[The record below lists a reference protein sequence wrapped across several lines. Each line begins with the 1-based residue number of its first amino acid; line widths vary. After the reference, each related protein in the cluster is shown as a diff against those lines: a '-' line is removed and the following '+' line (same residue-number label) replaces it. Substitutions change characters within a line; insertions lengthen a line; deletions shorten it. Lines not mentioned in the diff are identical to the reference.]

1 MKLSDLYKSYSE
13 KELQYSE
20 GDSAIRFRAFSPFFQ
35 NLHEGKVIYCQK
47 FMCIAR
53 LDDLTITP
61 ERLSAKA
68 VPVTPIVRTGM
79 PESLIQRYTPPLK
92 PWNIGMQWSW
102 MMLANGG
109 LGNPY
114 VGWTVWPEVERVQ
127 AVEKLI
133 ESGDLEGIMKLTLH
147 CEEDDQ

>member
-1 MKLSDLYKSYSE
+1 MKLSDLYKSYTE
-13 KELQYSE
+13 EELQYSE
-20 GDSAIRFRAFSPFFQ
+20 GDPAIRFRAFSPFFQ
-35 NLHEGKVIYCQK
+35 NLHEGKVIYYEK

-53 LDDLTITP
+53 LDDLTITA

-68 VPVTPIVRTGM
+68 VPVTPIARIGM
-79 PESLIQRYTPPLK
+79 PESMIQRYTTPKK

-102 MMLANGG
+102 MMLNGGG

-114 VGWTVWPEVERVQ
+114 VGWTIWPEVERVQ

-133 ESGDLEGIMKLTLH
+133 ASGNIEGIMKLTLYS
-147 CEEDDQ
+147 EEDEE

>member
-1 MKLSDLYKSYSE
+1 MKLSDLYKSYTE
-13 KELQYSE
+13 EELQYSE

-35 NLHEGKVIYCQK
+35 NLHEGKVIYYEK

-68 VPVTPIVRTGM
+68 VPLTPIARIGM
-79 PESLIQRYTPPLK
+79 PESMIQRYTTPQK

-102 MMLANGG
+102 MMLHGGG

-114 VGWTVWPEVERVQ
+114 VGWTIWPEVERVQ

-133 ESGDLEGIMKLTLH
+133 ASGNIEGIMKLTLYS
-147 CEEDDQ
+147 EEDEG

>member
-1 MKLSDLYKSYSE
+1 
-13 KELQYSE
+13 
-20 GDSAIRFRAFSPFFQ
+20 
-35 NLHEGKVIYCQK
+35 
-47 FMCIAR
+47 MCIAR

-79 PESLIQRYTPPLK
+79 PESMIQRYTTPLK

-102 MMLANGG
+102 MMLHGGG

-114 VGWTVWPEVERVQ
+114 VGWTIWPEVERVK

-133 ESGDLEGIMKLTLH
+133 ESGDLEGIMKLTLYW
-147 CEEDDQ
+147 EENDQ

>member
-1 MKLSDLYKSYSE
+1 M
-13 KELQYSE
+13 
-20 GDSAIRFRAFSPFFQ
+20 
-35 NLHEGKVIYCQK
+35 IYYEK

-79 PESLIQRYTPPLK
+79 PESMIQRYTTPQK
-92 PWNIGMQWSW
+92 PWNIGMQWGW
-102 MMLANGG
+102 MTLGSGG

-114 VGWTVWPEVERVQ
+114 VGWRVWPEVERVQ

-133 ESGDLEGIMKLTLH
+133 ADEDIEGIMKLTLY
-147 CEEDDQ
+147 CEEDEQ

>member
-1 MKLSDLYKSYSE
+1 MKLSDLYKSYTE
-13 KELQYSE
+13 EELQYSE
-20 GDSAIRFRAFSPFFQ
+20 GDSTIRFRAFSTFFQ
-35 NLHEGKVIYCQK
+35 NLHEGKVIYYEK

-68 VPVTPIVRTGM
+68 VPVTPIARIGM
-79 PESLIQRYTPPLK
+79 PESMIQRYTTPQK

-102 MMLANGG
+102 MMLNGGG

-114 VGWTVWPEVERVQ
+114 VGWTIWPEVGRVQ

-133 ESGDLEGIMKLTLH
+133 AAGNIEGIMKLTLY
-147 CEEDDQ
+147 CEED